1 MGSTLL
7 APQADT
13 RFDPG
18 ALMREWH
25 VRLDKPDNADALNQQ
40 RLLRLLP
47 LLDARGQEDVAD
59 VIYALVRE
67 LAGMNASA
75 AKDPLSPMVFPDQAG
90 LWAYRE
96 AIGKPWE
103 LVDARDFGNGVI
115 NLYALRGGWGGYPV
129 SESYT
134 REAFHGEWLRVPVH
148 M

>member
-1 MGSTLL
+1 MDSTLL

-90 LWAYRE
+90 DWE
-96 AIGKPWE
+96 A
-103 LVDARDFGNGVI
+103 VGVGGCPRFRQWGHQP
-115 NLYALRGGWGGYPV
+115 LRPSW
-129 SESYT
+129 
-134 REAFHGEWLRVPVH
+134 RVGRIPGV
-148 M
+148 